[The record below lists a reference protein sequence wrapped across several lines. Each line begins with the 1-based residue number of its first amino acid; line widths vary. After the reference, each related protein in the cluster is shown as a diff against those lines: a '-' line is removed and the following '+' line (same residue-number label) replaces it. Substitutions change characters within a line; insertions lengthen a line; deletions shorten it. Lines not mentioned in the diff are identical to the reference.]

1 MTLTQIGRNIIIL
14 RRREH
19 LTQKQFADSLNISAA
34 TVSKWEKGKSEPSHR
49 LVKKICQTY
58 SVDPNFMYEKNN
70 DVNDEKVNQWLKA
83 LCEEL
88 KSEELLVL
96 AKEIINQYLMHN

>member
-1 MTLTQIGRNIIIL
+1 MTLTQIGKNIIIL

-49 LVKKICQTY
+49 LVKQICETY
-58 SVDPNFMYEKNN
+58 SVDPNFMYEKNSE
-70 DVNDEKVNQWLKA
+70 VNDEKINHWLKE
-83 LCEEL
+83 LCEKLEPQ
-88 KSEELLVL
+88 ELLVL
-96 AKEIINQYLMHN
+96 SKEIINQYLMQN